1 MILFFFLNFS
11 DVPLAH
17 EAPKAC
23 LGAGTGLGEVYL
35 TAGHM
40 LGGDEEDGSGSSS
53 AEYNVCQLDTL
64 QSFS

>member
-1 MILFFFLNFS
+1 M
-11 DVPLAH
+11 PLAH

-40 LGGDEEDGSGSSS
+40 LGGDEEDGTGSSS

-64 QSFS
+64 EIFS